1 MMTLIKETNM
11 TFNRLLCGMA
21 LCAACVG
28 CISDPYI
35 DESIA
40 KLDRLPKPVKLPVDY
55 DVGDIAAEPI
65 EKDKLLGEWD
75 SGVVEEH
82 WRCIDDG
89 GIYDSKTLL
98 KGVQYVFSVDGSF
111 CRAEAVKLIEK
122 DRYGIIVGV
131 SGYLLKSLGNWN
143 YVNGILTLNTKVYD
157 SQVTSGWDGKVVS
170 KKKEECNLTKVLNIT
185 CYKNGRIAFET
196 EDLKA
201 EDSQTDGTRKSV
213 FVDNR
218 GIRTERSIKV
228 TGMRDGREV
237 GVIVEKISSP
247 MKYIRKPE

>member
-28 CISDPYI
+28 CMSDPYI

-82 WRCIDDG
+82 WRCIDGG
-89 GIYDSKTLL
+89 GIYDFKTLL
-98 KGVQYVFSVDGSF
+98 KGVQYGFFADGSF

-122 DRYGIIVGV
+122 DRYGIVVDV
-131 SGYLLKSLGNWN
+131 SGYLLKSFGNWN
-143 YVNGILTLNTKVYD
+143 YANGILTLNTKVFD
-157 SQVTSGWDGKVVS
+157 LQVTSGWDGKVVS

-201 EDSQTDGTRKSV
+201 EDSQADGTRKATA
-213 FVDNR
+213 VDKR
-218 GIRTERSIKV
+218 GIRTERTIKV
-228 TGMRDGREV
+228 TGMRGGREV
-237 GVIVEKISSP
+237 GVIEEMISSP
-247 MKYIRKPE
+247 MRFMRKTE

>member
-21 LCAACVG
+21 LCAACAG
-28 CISDPYI
+28 CMSDPYI
-35 DESIA
+35 GESLA
-40 KLDRLPKPVKLPVDY
+40 KLDGLPKLVKLPVGY
-55 DVGDIAAEPI
+55 DVADVAVEPV

-75 SGVVEEH
+75 SGVVEEL
-82 WRCIDDG
+82 WRHVDGG
-89 GIYDSKTLL
+89 GIYDIKKSL
-98 KGVQYVFSVDGSF
+98 KDVRYSFFSDGSF
-111 CRAEAVKLIEK
+111 GRVEAAKMFTLNQ
-122 DRYGIIVGV
+122 YGMTIGV
-131 SGYLLKSLGNWN
+131 DGYLLKSLGSWS
-143 YVNGILTLNTKVYD
+143 YENGTLTLNTKVYD
-157 SQVTSGWDGKVVS
+157 LQVTSGRDGKVVS